1 MVEKIPVPGKMFP
14 VKGKRDQRNA
24 LRSPLVP
31 SAKRDMPT
39 ARTLEN
45 VMILAPNPLYKG
57 VATVEKWGASEKP
70 LHAASRTSRK
80 RQSADTK
87 AKKLSKFKKGKGESN
102 QAARAG
108 SK

>member
-1 MVEKIPVPGKMFP
+1 MPYEAHWFP
-14 VKGKRDQRNA
+14 LRKEICLQRE
-24 LRSPLVP
+24 LW
-31 SAKRDMPT
+31 K
-39 ARTLEN
+39 N
-45 VMILAPNPLYKG
+45 VMMLAPNPLNKG
-57 VATVEKWGASEKP
+57 AATMEKWGASEKQ